1 MARIQSLDLARGFTI
16 LFIAPIHAVMLYS
29 KPEVYQS
36 WFGKAL
42 AFIAEGPG
50 AQLFMLL
57 MGISFS
63 LSGNNNFV
71 AVCKKALL
79 LLMGG
84 YALNVLKFILPA
96 ALHLMPAGLYAELQ
110 VGPDGNGY
118 LHMLL
123 IGDILHFAA
132 FSLLVLWVVRQMPG
146 YQRWA
151 LLFGLAVCFMAP
163 LWYGLHASCKF
174 FNYCLEMIGG
184 QPPRIYFPLFP
195 WLAYPLIGLSI
206 GYYIKGLKRFVFARL
221 AITGCLLVVLHY
233 CSFLNSLPCS
243 ETTFYRTCPPS
254 TLYHMGIVLMWLA
267 GWHWVSRWCIR
278 DNVCFGLLTSLS
290 QNITRVYLIQWILIA
305 WFLPVIGFRKLD
317 LISSILAA
325 TLICLCVLLLL
336 ILVTPSEKKH
346 RHH

>member
-1 MARIQSLDLARGFTI
+1 MARIHSLDLARGFTV
-16 LFIAPIHAVMLYS
+16 LFIAPIHAVMLFS
-29 KPEVYQS
+29 KVEVYQS

-42 AFIAEGPG
+42 TFIAEGPG

-71 AVCKKALL
+71 VVCKKALL

-123 IGDILHFAA
+123 LGDILHFAA
-132 FSLLVLWVVRQMPG
+132 LALIILCFVRRLPCYPLV
-146 YQRWA
+146 A
-151 LLFGLAVCFMAP
+151 LLLGLVVCFIAP
-163 LWYGLHASCKF
+163 LLYGLHSSYIF
-174 FNYCLEMIGG
+174 LNYCLGLIGG
-184 QPPRIYFPLFP
+184 QPPRVYFPLFP
-195 WLAYPLIGLSI
+195 WLVYPLTGLSI
-206 GYYIKGLKRFVFARL
+206 GYYLKGSTRFVFVKL
-221 AITGCLLVVLHY
+221 ALTGCLLIVLSYY
-233 CSFLNSLPCS
+233 CRLDFLPCS
-243 ETTFYRTCPPS
+243 ATSFYRTCPPN
-254 TLYHMGIVLMWLA
+254 TCCHMGIVLLWLA
-267 GWHWVSRWCIR
+267 GWHWVSRCIR
-278 DNVCFGLLTSLS
+278 DNVCFGLLTCLS
-290 QNITRVYLIQWILIA
+290 QNITWVYLIQWILIA
-305 WFLPVIGFRKLD
+305 WLLPVIGFRKLD
-317 LISSILAA
+317 LTSSILAA
-325 TLICLCVLLLL
+325 TLICLCVLQLL